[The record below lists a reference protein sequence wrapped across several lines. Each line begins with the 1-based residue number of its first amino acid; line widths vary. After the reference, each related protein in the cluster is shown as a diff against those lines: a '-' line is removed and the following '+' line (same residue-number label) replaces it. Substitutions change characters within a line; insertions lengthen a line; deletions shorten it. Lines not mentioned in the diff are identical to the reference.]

1 MMVYKKRLIDHPT
14 WLPGWTRT
22 NGPDFGLSPRPVWLR
37 TIHCKVRFTR
47 RALCAVLLTHNPAQA
62 RWFGYKCT
70 IQRPGRSTAYARYF
84 AKNSPPDCFL
94 YAVTPAYLS
103 DLGVR

>member
-1 MMVYKKRLIDHPT
+1 MAPPVGLEPT
-14 WLPGWTRT
+14 SG
-22 NGPDFGLSPRPVWLR
+22 
-37 TIHCKVRFTR
+37 
-47 RALCAVLLTHNPAQA
+47 AYAM
-62 RWFGYKCT
+62 
-70 IQRPGRSTAYARYF
+70 YARYF